1 MSQTTGTDMHADFV
15 IVGGGAG
22 GLLLAARLG
31 RKLGRRHGRRRVL
44 LIDRTPIHIWKPSL
58 HEIAAGTLDAH
69 QEGLSYPMLARRNHF
84 KFSLGDMA
92 GLDVGAKR
100 LTLAEMRDE
109 DGRVIVPERVVGFER
124 LVLATGSGS
133 NLFGT
138 PGAAEHARLLED
150 TDDARDFQQRLT
162 TAFMATAFSDER
174 VLRIAIVGA
183 GATGVEL
190 SAELLEA
197 HDAFQEALA
206 HDQQFRLEVTI
217 VEMAPRILGGL
228 PERVADQAA
237 AALAQKG
244 VRVMTEAKVE
254 RVRADGLNT
263 SKGDVPADLT
273 VWAAGVKADER
284 NTTFGLKT
292 GKLNQFVTDDRL
304 RTSAPGIWAMG
315 DCAEIPG
322 PDGRPLPAR
331 AQAAAQQADYLTE
344 ALLADA
350 SGRSG
355 GRAFIYR
362 DRGSLVA
369 LGEDEAAGSLMGGLL
384 GDRFF
389 IEGLMARWAYMSLHL
404 DHHRRIL
411 GPVRTAVLALARLMH
426 DRISGRLKLH

>member
-15 IVGGGAG
+15 IGGGGAG
-22 GLLLAARLG
+22 GLLLAAQLG
-31 RKLGRRHGRRRVL
+31 RKLGRRQGPRRVL
-44 LIDRTPIHIWKPSL
+44 LIDRAPIHIWKPSL

-84 KFSLGDMA
+84 RFSLGDMA
-92 GLDVGAKR
+92 GLDVGARR
-100 LTLAEMRDE
+100 LILSAMRDA

-124 LVLATGSGS
+124 MVLASGSGS

-138 PGAAEHARLLED
+138 PGAAEYARLLED

-190 SAELLEA
+190 AAELLEA

-237 AALAQKG
+237 AALGQKG

-254 RVRADGLNT
+254 RVRADGLDT
-263 SKGDVPADLT
+263 SKGEGPADLI

-284 NTTFGLKT
+284 NTTLGLKT
-292 GKLNQFVTDDRL
+292 GKLNQFITDDRL

-315 DCAEIPG
+315 DCAETPG
-322 PDGRPLPAR
+322 ANGRPLPAR
-331 AQAAAQQADYLTE
+331 AQAAAQQADYLAE

-350 SGRSG
+350 AGRRG
-355 GRAFIYR
+355 GRAFVYR
-362 DRGSLVA
+362 DRGSLIA
-369 LGEDEAAGSLMGGLL
+369 LGDDEAAGSLMGGLL

>member
-1 MSQTTGTDMHADFV
+1 MHADFV

-22 GLLLAARLG
+22 GLLLAAQLG
-31 RKLGRRHGRRRVL
+31 RKLGRRQGPRRVL
-44 LIDRTPIHIWKPSL
+44 LIDRAPIHIWKPSL

-84 KFSLGDMA
+84 RFSLGDMT
-92 GLDVGAKR
+92 GLDIGAKR
-100 LTLAEMRDE
+100 LTLAEMRDA
-109 DGRVIVPERVVGFER
+109 DGRRIVPERVVGFER

-150 TDDARDFQQRLT
+150 TDDARDFQHRLT
-162 TAFMATAFSDER
+162 NAFMAAAFSNQR
-174 VLRIAIVGA
+174 LLRIAIVGA

-190 SAELLEA
+190 AAELLEA

-206 HDQQFRLEVTI
+206 HDQQFRLEATI

-237 AALAQKG
+237 AALSRKG
-244 VRVMTEAKVE
+244 VRVMTEAKVD
-254 RVRADGLNT
+254 RVRADGLDT
-263 SKGDVPADLT
+263 SQGPVAADLV

-284 NTTFGLKT
+284 NTAFGLKT
-292 GKLNQFVTDDRL
+292 GKLNQFVTDERL
-304 RTSAPGIWAMG
+304 RTSSSGIWAMG
-315 DCAEIPG
+315 DCAETPG
-322 PDGRPLPAR
+322 ANGRPLPAR

-350 SGRSG
+350 SGRGG

-369 LGEDEAAGSLMGGLL
+369 LGDDEATGSLMGGLL

-389 IEGLMARWAYMSLHL
+389 VEGLMARWAYMSLHL

-411 GPVRTAVLALARLMH
+411 GPIRTAVLALARLVH
-426 DRISGRLKLH
+426 NRISGRLKLH

>member
-1 MSQTTGTDMHADFV
+1 MHADFV

-22 GLLLAARLG
+22 GLLLAAQLG
-31 RKLGRRHGRRRVL
+31 RKLGRRQGPRRVL
-44 LIDRTPIHIWKPSL
+44 LIDRAPIHIWKPSL

-84 KFSLGDMA
+84 RFSLGDMT
-92 GLDVGAKR
+92 GLDVKARR
-100 LTLAEMRDE
+100 LTLAEVRDA
-109 DGRVIVPERVVGFER
+109 DGRVIVPERIVGFER

-138 PGAAEHARLLED
+138 PGAAGHARLLED

-162 TAFMATAFSDER
+162 TAFMAAAFSSEQ

-190 SAELLEA
+190 AAELLEA

-217 VEMAPRILGGL
+217 LEMAPRILGGL
-228 PERVADQAA
+228 PERVAEQAM
-237 AALAQKG
+237 AALAHKG
-244 VRVMTEAKVE
+244 VRVLTEAKVN
-254 RVRADGLNT
+254 RVRADGLDT
-263 SKGDVPADLT
+263 TRGDVLADLI

-284 NTTFGLKT
+284 NTTFGLET

-304 RTSAPGIWAMG
+304 RTSAPGVWAMG
-315 DCAEIPG
+315 DCAETPG
-322 PDGRPLPAR
+322 PEGRPLPAR
-331 AQAAAQQADYLTE
+331 AQAAAQQADYLAD

-350 SGRSG
+350 RGRPGGRS
-355 GRAFIYR
+355 FVYR

-369 LGEDEAAGSLMGGLL
+369 LGDDDAAGSLMGGLL

-389 IEGLMARWAYMSLHL
+389 IEGLTARWAYMSLHL

-411 GPVRTAVLALARLMH
+411 GPIRTAVLALARLMH
-426 DRISGRLKLH
+426 NRISGRLKLH